1 MNGMQQQAV
10 RANGVRF
17 NVWVG
22 GEGPPVVLL
31 HGYPESAL
39 MWRKIVP
46 QLLPNHTAVC
56 PDLRGYAILTSC
68 ATATTS
74 APWRSKFTGGRC
86 PARISSPKRRRRRC
100 SLNCC
105 RFCNGYPE

>member
-22 GEGPPVVLL
+22 GKGPPVVLL
-31 HGYPESAL
+31 HGFPQTAL

-46 QLLPNHTAVC
+46 QLLPGHAVVC
-56 PDLRGYAILTSC
+56 PDLRGYGDSDKPQGGCDKRTMALEVHGRALPC
-68 ATATTS
+68 AHFIPEE
-74 APWRSKFTGGRC
+74 APEALLAELLPFLQQKS
-86 PARISSPKRRRRRC
+86 
-100 SLNCC
+100 
-105 RFCNGYPE
+105 